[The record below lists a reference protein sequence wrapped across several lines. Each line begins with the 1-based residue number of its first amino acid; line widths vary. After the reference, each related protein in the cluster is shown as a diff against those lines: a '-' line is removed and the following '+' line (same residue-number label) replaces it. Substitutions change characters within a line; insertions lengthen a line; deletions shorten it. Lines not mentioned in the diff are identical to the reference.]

1 MINAPASESSDDDAV
16 STRLTG
22 IEERLD
28 EIIRQLDKM
37 KHLVRML
44 DEAWSTLSP
53 ITDISKR
60 DASAEEWRTGTSQ
73 RNDI

>member
-1 MINAPASESSDDDAV
+1 MINAPASESPEGDAV

-44 DEAWSTLSP
+44 DDVWHTPVGDESDETCGEPQS
-53 ITDISKR
+53 
-60 DASAEEWRTGTSQ
+60 SARTP
-73 RNDI
+73 NN